1 MLFKV
6 FLLNIISP
14 IPFCSPNSTSIAFL
28 LQLRKH
34 ILTAVLYFD
43 DDRRVLNFISFF
55 FRKEIRVIR
64 KISAFQASI
73 KTIVSTTPR
82 LTSLL
87 IFVAY
92 LISGNTLT
100 PTSVFAIFA
109 YAKVLGLFT
118 KYLGKRLGP
127 FLDCNISVGRIQ
139 TFLETVECPSSD
151 SSSIT
156 TNEKNGKCFH
166 EKECYAA
173 LNEYAENQQL
183 NLMVSLTDVSC
194 KYNEDDEKQLLKNVS
209 IRIDGPQNLM
219 ITGPVGSGKSSL
231 LLAILG
237 ELSIFKGILKST
249 GKMAFVDQS
258 PWVFSGTLRDNITF
272 HRPFD
277 FSKFQNAVEACALRK
292 DIEQFPDGD
301 LTTVGERGVVLSGGQ
316 KTRISMA
323 RALYSDADIYL
334 LDDPLSSVDAL
345 VGSHIFEKY
354 ICNALR
360 DRLCIFVTHQPRYMK
375 HADHIVVM
383 SEGSIGCQGSYLEI
397 VNMKNGIPGL
407 QKISEDEANFKKSA
421 SRDLVR
427 QEKREFDSIEETS
440 LTIPKEDRMFG
451 IVSYRTYW
459 KYFRAGLPVY
469 LMILLALLSNGA
481 LRECVVPYHTVKT
494 KVYQNMAIS

>member
-1 MLFKV
+1 M
-6 FLLNIISP
+6 
-14 IPFCSPNSTSIAFL
+14 
-28 LQLRKH
+28 
-34 ILTAVLYFD
+34 
-43 DDRRVLNFISFF
+43 LNFISFF

-100 PTSVFAIFA
+100 STSVFAVFA
-109 YAKVLGLFT
+109 YANVLGLFT

-127 FLDCNISVGRIQ
+127 FLDCNVSIGRIQ

-156 TNEKNGKCFH
+156 TNEKNGKYFH
-166 EKECYAA
+166 EKECYAT
-173 LNEYAENQQL
+173 LNEYAAENQQL

-209 IRIDGPQNLM
+209 IRIDGPQNVT

-277 FSKFQNAVEACALRK
+277 FTKFQNAVEACALGK
-292 DIEQFPDGD
+292 DLEQFPDGD

-316 KTRISMA
+316 KARISMA

-407 QKISEDEANFKKSA
+407 EKMSEDEANFNKSA
-421 SRDLVR
+421 RRDLLR
-427 QEKREFDSIEETS
+427 KEKREFESIEETS

-451 IVSYRTYW
+451 VVSYRTYW

-469 LMILLALLSNGA
+469 LMILLVLLSNGA
-481 LRECVVPYHTVKT
+481 LREYVVRYHSDKT
-494 KVYQNMAIS
+494 KMYQNMAIS